1 VLLTQPEIPGWEIA
15 SDYRPAREIG
25 GDFYDVFPIIEPDGG
40 ESRRLGIV
48 IADVSGKGI
57 SAAILMAFVRP
68 VVRAALDRTGAPAIA
83 LERTNRILVEERPT
97 GLLVTVLC
105 GVLDLDSGLFTF
117 ANAGHEPP
125 IHAPAT
131 GGPRWVEPAGPLL
144 GAFRR
149 LDLERGE
156 VKLDEDDVLV
166 LYTDGITDAAR
177 ADGERFGPE
186 RFMALVDQHCRV
198 SAVSVVEAV
207 VAGVA
212 AFEGP
217 EPADDI
223 ALLVLR
229 RVAT

>member
-1 VLLTQPEIPGWEIA
+1 
-15 SDYRPAREIG
+15 
-25 GDFYDVFPIIEPDGG
+25 
-40 ESRRLGIV
+40 
-48 IADVSGKGI
+48 
-57 SAAILMAFVRP
+57 MAFVRP
-68 VVRAALDRTGAPAIA
+68 VVRAALDRTGDPVLA
-83 LERTNRILVEERPT
+83 LDRTNRILVEERPT

-105 GVLDLDSGLFTF
+105 GVLDLDSGVFTF

-125 IHAPAT
+125 IHAAAS
-131 GGPRWVEPAGPLL
+131 GGHRWVEPAGPLL

-149 LDLERGE
+149 LGLERGE
-156 VKLDEDDVLV
+156 VRLEPGDVLV

-177 ADGERFGPE
+177 ADGERFGTE
-186 RFMALVDQHCRV
+186 RFSELVERHCRV

-207 VAGVA
+207 VAAVA

-229 RVAT
+229 RAAT

>member
-1 VLLTQPEIPGWEIA
+1 
-15 SDYRPAREIG
+15 
-25 GDFYDVFPIIEPDGG
+25 
-40 ESRRLGIV
+40 
-48 IADVSGKGI
+48 
-57 SAAILMAFVRP
+57 MAFVRP
-68 VVRAALDRTGAPAIA
+68 VVRAALDRTGDPLVA

-105 GVLDLDSGLFTF
+105 GVLDLDSGVFTF

-125 IHAPAT
+125 IHAAAT
-131 GGPRWVEPAGPLL
+131 GGLQWVEPAGPLL

-156 VKLDEDDVLV
+156 VRLAEGDVLV

-177 ADGERFGPE
+177 ADGERFGSD
-186 RFMALVDQHCRV
+186 RFAALVDRNCRA
-198 SAVSVVEAV
+198 SAASVVDAV
-207 VAGVA
+207 VGAVA

-229 RVAT
+229 RRAP